1 MDRNTLFAAL
11 VANTVG
17 SSIAPLPAGAV
28 DNPFPEVRAWAM
40 PQAFIM
46 QRTYGN
52 VDTCAGL
59 EEAFRANGWPV
70 GVSFDTI
77 KQIDRKLKKSIF
89 LRPDEGPDTWTPLTR
104 TVIEGSRK
112 PAADC
117 DDVGVTSAQLAIC
130 AGFPAENLGLMV
142 TQLRSRSNEMHVVA
156 FFVAPDS
163 GVYIFGD
170 TMGRPR
176 PIEQLQQKIHFYT
189 YMDDVTK
196 WWALRDPNTGEVLTQ
211 ALPTSSLPMPGDS
224 VDLDAGSCE
233 QPVQ

>member
-1 MDRNTLFAAL
+1 MDRNALFAAMFASAVCST
-11 VANTVG
+11 VA
-17 SSIAPLPAGAV
+17 PMPAGAV
-28 DNPFPEVRAWAM
+28 DNPFPEIREWAM

-46 QRTYGN
+46 QRKFGN

-59 EEAFRANGWPV
+59 EQAYQAAGWPV
-70 GVSFDTI
+70 GASFETI
-77 KQIDRKLKKSIF
+77 KQIDRKLKQNIF
-89 LRPDEGPDTWTPLTR
+89 LRPDAGADTWTPLTR
-104 TVIEGSRK
+104 TVIEGARK

-156 FFVAPDS
+156 FLVTPDS

-176 PIEQLQQKIHFYT
+176 SIEQLNQKIHYYA

-211 ALPTSSLPMPGDS
+211 ALPTSSLPLPGDS
-224 VDLDAGSCE
+224 VDVEAGACDLPTE
-233 QPVQ
+233 